1 MLRNTLI
8 LPETDASLAARNLKD
23 AIDALDVIL
32 MLVFG
37 KASQAQQIVEWADR
51 LCEKTRTA
59 GGATVRKVVWIRND
73 PVPAPIRNVL
83 SGIIKGAPPLVAVLN
98 FHDELRGTMAA
109 GNTIDP
115 VRLELLFLRGGET
128 G

>member
-8 LPETDASLAARNLKD
+8 LPESDARLAARKLDD

-37 KASQAQQIVEWADR
+37 KGAQAEQIVEWADG

-59 GGATVRKVVWIRND
+59 GGSTVRRVVWIRK
-73 PVPAPIRNVL
+73 PESASIQKVL
-83 SGIIKGAPPLVAVLN
+83 RRVIDGDLPLVAVLN
-98 FHDELRGTMAA
+98 FHDELKGTMNS
-109 GNTIDP
+109 GDP
-115 VRLELLFLRGGET
+115 IRPLTLERLFLRGGET
-128 G
+128 D

>member
-8 LPETDASLAARNLKD
+8 LPDKDARLAARMLKD

-37 KASQAQQIVEWADR
+37 KGAQAEQIVEWADR

-59 GGATVRKVVWIRND
+59 GGSTVRRVVWIRN
-73 PVPAPIRNVL
+73 PESESIRKVL
-83 SGIIKGAPPLVAVLN
+83 STVFDSGPPLVAVLN
-98 FHDELRGTMAA
+98 FHDKLKGTMNA
-109 GNTIDP
+109 GDTIRP
-115 VRLELLFLRGGET
+115 LTLERLFLRGGET
-128 G
+128 D